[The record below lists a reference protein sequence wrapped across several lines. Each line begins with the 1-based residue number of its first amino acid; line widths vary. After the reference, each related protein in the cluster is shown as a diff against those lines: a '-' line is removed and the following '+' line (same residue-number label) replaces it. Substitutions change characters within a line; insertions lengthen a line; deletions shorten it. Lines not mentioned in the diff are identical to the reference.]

1 MIKLYTSYY
10 ANIKNIPANYLMVG
24 ISQFCPEWLK
34 DNAPDNFLFM
44 RGNFLAPTKELLN
57 DIKSGNIDQFEYRKR
72 YEEQFDEFFKNAS
85 YQYKTVDQWYQ
96 AMDEEFS
103 DKYQAIVF
111 LCYEKPSDFCHR
123 HILRDILNHKHHIR
137 IEEFAHPEEIKE
149 NKEPKTKPLF

>member
-10 ANIKNIPANYLMVG
+10 ANIKNIPTNYLMVG

-34 DNAPDNFLFM
+34 YDAPDNFLFVAC
-44 RGNFLAPTKELLN
+44 NFLAPTKELLN
-57 DIKSGNIDQFEYRKR
+57 DIKSGNIDPSEYRKR
-72 YEEQFDEFFKNAS
+72 YNEQFDEFFKNCS

-96 AMDEEFS
+96 KVDEEFS

-123 HILRDILNHKHHIR
+123 HILRDILNYKHHIR
-137 IEEFAHPEEIKE
+137 IEEFTCQEETKE
-149 NKEPKTKPLF
+149 NKEPKSKALF